1 MITYI
6 YGLADP
12 DTGVIRYV
20 GQSTRPQG
28 RYKEHVTYPGGKCS
42 EWIKSLRGKNEKPT
56 LVILETVS
64 LENNPTDREEYWIVE
79 LSKNNQL
86 LNRRRPGETRHA
98 KEYPARNKTDT
109 FDADISRVKYAPR
122 RTHYR

>member
-56 LVILETVS
+56 
-64 LENNPTDREEYWIVE
+64 DREEYWIVE

-109 FDADISRVKYAPR
+109 FNADISRVKYAPR